1 MQGERSRMTGMH
13 LCSGKMKCLLVANES
28 AEVLFYWT
36 DTEFQQ
42 RIQEQ
47 YEVSQEEGEQVRT
60 MFKMN
65 AVWFKE
71 SWNRDI

>member
-1 MQGERSRMTGMH
+1 
-13 LCSGKMKCLLVANES
+13 MKCLLVANES

-65 AVWFKE
+65 E